1 MSSLPAGAP
10 GEPYARRWWALG
22 VLSLGLVLIGLDN
35 TILNV
40 ALPTLVR
47 ELGATN
53 SQLQW
58 IVDSYVLVFAG
69 MLLAAGSLGDRFGRK
84 GALNFGLI
92 VFVGAAIYCATTD
105 SAEQLIVGRAVMG
118 LGGAFIMPSTLSIL
132 TNMFPPNERARAI
145 GIWAGMAGVG
155 IPLGPLVGGWLLENA
170 DWGWVFLINVPI
182 VAVALGLGMWLLPT
196 SRDPAAPR
204 IDIPGAALSM
214 VGLGAVIYGLIE
226 APNHGWTAPETLLV
240 FAAGAAVLALFVV
253 WERRTREPML
263 DLRFFRNPR
272 FTAAN
277 IAVTLVFFAL
287 LGSMFSMTQYL
298 QFVLGYSALEAGIRM
313 MPMALGMMIGAP
325 LSARLVEHVG
335 SKVVVTAGL
344 TLVAVGLAL
353 LSRLDVDSGYPQL
366 LASLGVMA
374 FGMGLTMAPSTEAIM
389 GAIPRS
395 KAGVGSA
402 MNDTTRQVGG
412 ALGIAVIGSLM
423 SSTYSSNVADV
434 LRGLGPEVIARGR
447 GSVGA
452 ALQIASQSGAE
463 GAAIAEGAKLAFVDA
478 MTTGLLAGSAV
489 ALLGALVALIW
500 LPATG
505 TDAGETF
512 DDAEARGLLNHE
524 AHATSAVRG
533 GDAAT

>member
-1 MSSLPAGAP
+1 STP

-69 MLLAAGSLGDRFGRK
+69 LLLTAGSLGDRFGRK

-182 VAVALGLGMWLLPT
+182 VAVALGLGLWLLPT

-214 VGLGAVIYGLIE
+214 VGLSAVIYGLIE
-226 APNHGWTAPETLLV
+226 APNHGWTAPATLLV

-325 LSARLVEHVG
+325 LSARLVEHIG

-344 TLVAVGLAL
+344 
-353 LSRLDVDSGYPQL
+353 
-366 LASLGVMA
+366 
-374 FGMGLTMAPSTEAIM
+374 
-389 GAIPRS
+389 
-395 KAGVGSA
+395 
-402 MNDTTRQVGG
+402 
-412 ALGIAVIGSLM
+412 
-423 SSTYSSNVADV
+423 
-434 LRGLGPEVIARGR
+434 
-447 GSVGA
+447 
-452 ALQIASQSGAE
+452 
-463 GAAIAEGAKLAFVDA
+463 
-478 MTTGLLAGSAV
+478 
-489 ALLGALVALIW
+489 
-500 LPATG
+500 
-505 TDAGETF
+505 
-512 DDAEARGLLNHE
+512 
-524 AHATSAVRG
+524 
-533 GDAAT
+533 